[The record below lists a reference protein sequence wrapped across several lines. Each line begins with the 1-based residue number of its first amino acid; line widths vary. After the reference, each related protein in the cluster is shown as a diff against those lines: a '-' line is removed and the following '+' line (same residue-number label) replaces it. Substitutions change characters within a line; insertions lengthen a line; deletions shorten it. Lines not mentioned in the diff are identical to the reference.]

1 MKKQKILWLLLLALA
16 APLTSA
22 MNIDF
27 TAQSPEGI
35 DAEFNLVSP
44 NNNVVING
52 QGLATIQDMRNSGS
66 GGGTLNA
73 IEKIFYRMAVGF
85 QTGEIYNRM
94 YHSMTRN
101 IFLYLDS
108 IFINKRVYVS
118 DMQEIDERLKAL
130 EEKQK

>member
-1 MKKQKILWLLLLALA
+1 MKKILLLLLLALMPFA
-16 APLTSA
+16 SA
-22 MNIDF
+22 LNMDF
-27 TAQSPEGI
+27 DVASSEGI
-35 DAEFNLVSP
+35 NAEFNLVSP